1 MKMYAVLST
10 LFSSIELTKW
20 GRLGEKTTEVNN
32 PGNMVERQQKT
43 AALMETVQS
52 GISHVFIK
60 CVVSNLVLLQHL
72 NQKILSWVVLPTPI
86 SSVKTEI
93 LPLH

>member
-20 GRLGEKTTEVNN
+20 GRFGEKTMEVNN
-32 PGNMVERQQKT
+32 PGNILERQQKT
-43 AALMETVQS
+43 AALTEPVQS
-52 GISHVFIK
+52 GISRVFIK

-72 NQKILSWVVLPTPI
+72 NQKLCWKILRPHQSLLR
-86 SSVKTEI
+86 KQI